1 MDSDA
6 LDTSLFC
13 TSVHFS
19 VEIGFCDG
27 KDAVGWLHG
36 VQAFDVILHF
46 ITQKRG
52 HLNHAVT
59 CDDSKERK
67 EYIPWKRNKTSKTVL
82 LNLSFSRT
90 VLLVI
95 LESFS
100 RSAGF
105 EKLVSIQYH
114 EPF

>member
-6 LDTSLFC
+6 LDTRLFC

-19 VEIGFCDG
+19 GERGFCDG

>member
-6 LDTSLFC
+6 LDTRLFC

-67 EYIPWKRNKTSKTVL
+67 EYIPLIIYKTSNSVL

-90 VLLVI
+90 FLLVI
-95 LESFS
+95 LVSFS
-100 RSAGF
+100 RIAGF
-105 EKLVSIQYH
+105 D
-114 EPF
+114 

>member
-1 MDSDA
+1 MGVAVGDV
-6 LDTSLFC
+6 DTLMPHTLCNSQGSKAHVDQQTDVAMPQIMYANAFYPSLL
-13 TSVHFS
+13 TATVHFS

-67 EYIPWKRNKTSKTVL
+67 EYIPWKKK
-82 LNLSFSRT
+82 
-90 VLLVI
+90 
-95 LESFS
+95 
-100 RSAGF
+100 
-105 EKLVSIQYH
+105 
-114 EPF
+114 